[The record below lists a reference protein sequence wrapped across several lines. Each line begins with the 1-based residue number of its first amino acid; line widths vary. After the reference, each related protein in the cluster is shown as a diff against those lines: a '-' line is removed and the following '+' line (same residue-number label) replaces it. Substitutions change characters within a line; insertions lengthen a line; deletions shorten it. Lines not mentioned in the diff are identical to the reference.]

1 MSLSVESAV
10 ARLEES
16 RKLHPSTKQTDAGS
30 GSSPPSTL
38 PDWPASSRGVP
49 NVALRSALFSSS
61 RSNRY
66 LERAEIFAQNPT
78 SIRYTG
84 QRLNQVDHNVWITL
98 LHVCRANKLGL
109 PFRSSAYVLLKL
121 QGKTDTGPNRGVLYR
136 CLARLTATAIEI
148 SDGKRS
154 YTGSLIDEF
163 YRDEETGELVIELNP
178 KLTGL
183 FGREGFTHI
192 DWSVRRQLT
201 HKPLSQW
208 LHGYFASHADP
219 FPVSIKTLMNMA
231 GSDDACPA
239 SAERNLKRA
248 LAALAEAHQSLE
260 QPFSYEIC
268 EGKVYVH
275 KRPTGSQHR
284 HLRKKL
290 GRQNLAD

>member
-1 MSLSVESAV
+1 MNKSCVAACLESVRMAVESVSGCAWNECPDQRGITV
-10 ARLEES
+10 RMCVEWVSES
-16 RKLHPSTKQTDAGS
+16 A
-30 GSSPPSTL
+30 
-38 PDWPASSRGVP
+38 W
-49 NVALRSALFSSS
+49 
-61 RSNRY
+61 
-66 LERAEIFAQNPT
+66 NP
-78 SIRYTG
+78 
-84 QRLNQVDHNVWITL
+84 H
-98 LHVCRANKLGL
+98 
-109 PFRSSAYVLLKL
+109 LKL

-192 DWSVRRQLT
+192 DWSVRRRLT

-260 QPFSYEIC
+260 QPFSYEIR